1 MVRIGKTI
9 NTTLCITYC
18 NMPIISIRISEEER
32 RRLQEQGKVSQV
44 IREAIRFY
52 VNSKKTD
59 KTLKKLQV
67 LQEKYKI
74 KTSVEEDLMLIKE
87 DRGR

>member
-1 MVRIGKTI
+1 
-9 NTTLCITYC
+9 
-18 NMPIISIRISEEER
+18 MPVISIRISTKEK
-32 RRLQEQGKVSQV
+32 RRLQEQGSISQV

-52 VNSKKTD
+52 INSKKTD
-59 KTLKKLQV
+59 KTLKKLKS
-67 LQEKYKI
+67 LQERYRI

>member
-1 MVRIGKTI
+1 
-9 NTTLCITYC
+9 
-18 NMPIISIRISEEER
+18 MPIISVRISEEER
-32 RRLQEQGKVSQV
+32 RKLQEQGKVSQV

-52 VNSKKTD
+52 VNSKKAE
-59 KTLKKLQV
+59 KTLKKLKV

-74 KTSVEEDLMLIKE
+74 KTSVEEDLVLIKE